1 MKIEYAENPLASK
14 IYLDDNEKKLL
25 FWKYKWDLIGDEIYG
40 FYYWMKDPEKQ
51 KAGLKEYNNTQG
63 LEAYEKLEQS
73 MLSDPLNTVYQKLD
87 KIVDTMLDMQY
98 DESAIKDFIEALQ
111 ESHHGDCIRQCC
123 SCLKCYVEDQLDMDY
138 DIPNWHGQCGHTIN
152 GAFFKPDQTIEQAID
167 YLKNK
172 DFNTAEILAYQK
184 EVVDRW
190 KQENSSAIEY
200 LEYYKKEILKR

>member
-14 IYLDDNEKKLL
+14 IYLDDSEKKLL
-25 FWKYKWDLIGDEIYG
+25 FWKYKWDLLGDEIYG
-40 FYYWMKDPEKQ
+40 FYYWMKEPEKQ
-51 KAGLKEYNNTQG
+51 KAGLKEHNNVQG

-73 MLSDPLNTVYQKLD
+73 MLFDPLNTVYEKLD
-87 KIVDTMLDMQY
+87 KISENMSDMQY
-98 DESAIKDFIEALQ
+98 DESVIKDFIEALQ
-111 ESHHGDCIRQCC
+111 ESHHGDCISQCC

-138 DIPNWHGQCGHTIN
+138 DVPNFREQSGHAIH

-172 DFNTAEILAYQK
+172 DFNTAEILTYQK